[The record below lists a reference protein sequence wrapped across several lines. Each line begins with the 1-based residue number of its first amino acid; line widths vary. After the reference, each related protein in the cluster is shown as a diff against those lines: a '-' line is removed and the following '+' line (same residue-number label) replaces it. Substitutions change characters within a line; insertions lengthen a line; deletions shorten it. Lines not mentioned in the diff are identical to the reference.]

1 MFKLIRYFLIHRV
14 TKNPMTAAR
23 IYQMIYHPEVFQIA
37 DRPRKVETR
46 MDYTPETPSSPPLK
60 RGGHRSGNVVLT
72 EREEI
77 EGALRELQSKPKK
90 SVADKTSIDMLR
102 AVLNNM

>member
-1 MFKLIRYFLIHRV
+1 MFKLIRYLLINRV
-14 TKNPMTAAR
+14 TKNPLTAAR
-23 IYQMIYHPEVFQIA
+23 IYQMIYHPEVSQMA
-37 DRPRKVETR
+37 ERPRKVETQ
-46 MDYTPETPSSPPLK
+46 MVYAPETPSSPPLK

-72 EREEI
+72 ERQEI
-77 EGALRELQSKPKK
+77 EGALQQLQSKPKK

>member
-1 MFKLIRYFLIHRV
+1 MFKLIRYFLINRV
-14 TKNPMTAAR
+14 TRNPMTAAR
-23 IYQMIYHPEVFQIA
+23 IYQMIYHPEVSQMT
-37 DRPRKVETR
+37 DRPRRVETQVA
-46 MDYTPETPSSPPLK
+46 YNPETPSSPPAK

-90 SVADKTSIDMLR
+90 SLADKTSIDMLR

>member
-1 MFKLIRYFLIHRV
+1 MI
-14 TKNPMTAAR
+14 AAR

-37 DRPRKVETR
+37 DRPRRVETQGS
-46 MDYTPETPSSPPLK
+46 YNPETPSSPPLK
-60 RGGHRSGNVVLT
+60 RGGHRSGSVVLT

-77 EGALRELQSKPKK
+77 EGALQQLQSKPKK